1 MRMPMIFSLLFR
13 KFSVDFFMQLLIIVG
28 IIRKGIEL
36 DPDGSKRF
44 IVSEGGFGP

>member
-36 DPDGSKRF
+36 DLDGSKKF
-44 IVSEGGFGP
+44 IVSEGGFEP